1 MEIQHHVRSKTKP
14 MEVQYRDTL
23 PNDVRSAFD
32 KAIEA
37 LPQEHLRPT
46 KLSGAAMEG

>member
-1 MEIQHHVRSKTKP
+1 MEA
-14 MEVQYRDTL
+14 QYRDTL

-37 LPQEHLRPT
+37 LPQEASALN
-46 KLSGAAMEG
+46 LSWNCRNSLPKNVY

>member
-14 MEVQYRDTL
+14 MEAQYRDTL

-32 KAIEA
+32 KAIE
-37 LPQEHLRPT
+37 PFHKKHLR
-46 KLSGAAMEG
+46 